1 MSQFQAPKLATS
13 YAAILGQIIRQLRER
28 DGCAQ
33 EELAKHMGVSVMTVS
48 RIEGGETILD
58 VPQMERVADFFNIN
72 PVDFFKNSLAI
83 KQKVE
88 EENCMVFSNKK
99 DINNDAGFALLSIAA
114 IAGII
119 ALVLF
124 SKK

>member
-1 MSQFQAPKLATS
+1 
-13 YAAILGQIIRQLRER
+13 
-28 DGCAQ
+28 
-33 EELAKHMGVSVMTVS
+33 
-48 RIEGGETILD
+48 
-58 VPQMERVADFFNIN
+58 MERVADFFNIN